1 MPRRNQGP
9 KLRWLAKRG
18 CYYIAWTEGGRSR
31 ERSTGA
37 SDREKAEKSSGNGST
52 LEGAQMARVIP
63 LKYS

>member
-37 SDREKAEKSSGNGST
+37 SDREKAETVFGEW
-52 LEGAQMARVIP
+52 LHARGRTDGP
-63 LKYS
+63 RDPA